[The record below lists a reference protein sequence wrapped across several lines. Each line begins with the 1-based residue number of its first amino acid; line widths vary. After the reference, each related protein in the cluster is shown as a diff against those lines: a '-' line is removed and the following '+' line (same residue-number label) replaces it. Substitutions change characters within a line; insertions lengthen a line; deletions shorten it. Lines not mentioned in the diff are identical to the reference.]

1 MEKKIKTG
9 ENEVKTVAVKVT
21 EDFLDKFDTSV
32 RYEVGTV
39 LEFDEERAKDVVNRG
54 LAEFVE
60 LELPQ
65 C

>member
-39 LEFDEERAKDVVNRG
+39 LEFEEERAKDVVNRG
-54 LAEFVE
+54 LAEFIE
-60 LELPQ
+60 PTLPQ
-65 C
+65 G

>member
-1 MEKKIKTG
+1 MEKKIKTE

-60 LELPQ
+60 PDLPQ
-65 C
+65 G

>member
-9 ENEVKTVAVKVT
+9 ENEIKTVAVKVT

-60 LELPQ
+60 PDIPQ
-65 C
+65 G

>member
-9 ENEVKTVAVKVT
+9 ENEVKTVIVKVT

-60 LELPQ
+60 PELPQ
-65 C
+65 G

>member
-60 LELPQ
+60 PTLPQ
-65 C
+65 G